1 MAECIMSDEMA
12 EFDGDVDD
20 ALRERF
26 ENIAGLLRAGGME
39 AQSYESWCRSLAD
52 VLAEHP
58 AERDLWIFAYGS
70 LMWNPGIEV
79 AEQRTALL
87 RGFQRSFCLRDPAG
101 RGSRDRPGLMLAI
114 EPGTEC
120 RGIGLRIE
128 AHHLRSELCTL
139 WTREMVGRGYVA
151 HWVQLQSELGP
162 MRAIAFVANRE
173 SDRYAGG
180 LSAGETAAILASARG
195 LLGSG
200 RNYLDNTAARLAAL
214 GIRDENIA
222 ALCERVHEIGER
234 S

>member
-1 MAECIMSDEMA
+1 MSADMVG
-12 EFDGDVDD
+12 FDGDGDGE
-20 ALRERF
+20 LRERF
-26 ENIAGLLRAGGME
+26 ETVAGLFRAHGME
-39 AQSYESWCRSLAD
+39 AQSYEAWWRSLAD

-79 AEQRTALL
+79 AEQRTARL

-120 RGIGLRIE
+120 RGIGFRIE
-128 AHHLRSELCTL
+128 ARQLRSELCTL

-151 HWVQLQSELGP
+151 QWVQLESEPGP
-162 MRAIAFVANRE
+162 MRAIAFVANRAGE
-173 SDRYAGG
+173 RYAGG
-180 LSAGETAAILASARG
+180 LSADATAAILARARG

-200 RNYLDNTAARLAAL
+200 RDYLDSTAAQLAAL
-214 GIRDENIA
+214 GIRDETID
-222 ALCERVHEIGER
+222 ALCERVREIGER